1 VNKRDT
7 SNRLE
12 RRAER
17 TAKQVGAVPR
27 PYRQRSSKNSRTPV
41 KVCGASTFNTTL
53 LLGGAV
59 VFLIIAIIAYVVIAS
74 TSSSDSTPGYL
85 KAELDDSTSLPGQYI
100 KPNPGPDGVF
110 PSADDRQHFAQ
121 GVKFPFCSD
130 DQIAKGDVGQ
140 CYTSNPPTSGQH
152 ASNPGGFQIYENPL
166 PKENALHSM
175 EHGGVVIWYNTDD
188 KQIIDQLA
196 QIQKDET
203 ARHKLVVMTPYP
215 EMEPNTVAVTA
226 WTRLDKFPAGDPT
239 TKKRVVDFIEA
250 HSKRFNPEG
259 F

>member
-1 VNKRDT
+1 MNNRNT

-17 TAKQVGAVPR
+17 AGKQVGAAPK
-27 PYRQRSSKNSRTPV
+27 PYRQRSGASRTPV
-41 KVCGASTFNTTL
+41 KVGGAGGFNWTL
-53 LLGGAV
+53 LLGAAGAFLV
-59 VFLIIAIIAYVVIAS
+59 VAIIVYAVIQS
-74 TSSSDSTPGYL
+74 TSKGSTTPDYI

-110 PSADDRQHFAQ
+110 PSSDDRLHFAD
-121 GVKFPFCSD
+121 GTKWPFCTQN
-130 DQIAKGDVGQ
+130 QIDSGDVGS

-152 ASNPGGFQIYENPL
+152 AVNPGGFQIYENPL

-188 KQIIDQLA
+188 QSIIDQIK
-196 QIQKDET
+196 QIYKDESN
-203 ARHKLVVMTPYP
+203 RKKLVVVTKYT
-215 EMEPNTVAVTA
+215 EMEPNTIAVTA
-226 WTRLDKFPAGDPT
+226 WTRLDKFSVSDFNR
-239 TKKRVVDFIEA
+239 KRIVDFIEA